1 MSAFARLPSTST
13 RNCKELTSSVSAAA
27 DLELDEY
34 KAIRSSPNLFVI
46 VPGHE
51 TRKVDLVV
59 EANDRYALV
68 KKIRKLGLVT
78 DSHQPITERRG

>member
-1 MSAFARLPSTST
+1 
-13 RNCKELTSSVSAAA
+13 VSAAA